1 MGMLTAGQRIPIS
14 DAADI
19 RIHFQGRDAERIGV
33 AGICA
38 DGAVIPFDRQ
48 GNGVW
53 HCPNINQISDQIE
66 VIAYILDDRQGGFVD
81 DCYPVEVTLEGV
93 TNNFPAPI
101 QQLAAVILAETY
113 LKNGQRRM
121 KISNEGFTFGI
132 EAYVRARNLTGVEV
146 PFRAKSVPR
155 GEGRADPS
163 RRERSRPPGHML
175 GTGSGVLIA
184 PDLVVTNAHVI
195 EEGSN
200 FHVGRGRDRLVP
212 IAVDPL
218 HDLALLQGP
227 TPGNILP
234 IRLGCPIWLGESV
247 IAAGYPLMDV
257 LGADIKVT
265 TGNISGLTGS
275 MSDVSRFQFTA
286 PIGSGSSGGAI
297 VDDCGNLV
305 GIIAAS
311 LAHRDVHDR
320 GSISENVNFG
330 VQAAMVYELVA
341 AAGLSL
347 PSCQPLTDSNRRE
360 VVNRIR
366 SCVVSISVSA

>member
-1 MGMLTAGQRIPIS
+1 
-14 DAADI
+14 
-19 RIHFQGRDAERIGV
+19 
-33 AGICA
+33 
-38 DGAVIPFDRQ
+38 
-48 GNGVW
+48 
-53 HCPNINQISDQIE
+53 
-66 VIAYILDDRQGGFVD
+66 
-81 DCYPVEVTLEGV
+81 
-93 TNNFPAPI
+93 
-101 QQLAAVILAETY
+101 
-113 LKNGQRRM
+113 
-121 KISNEGFTFGI
+121 
-132 EAYVRARNLTGVEV
+132 
-146 PFRAKSVPR
+146 
-155 GEGRADPS
+155 
-163 RRERSRPPGHML
+163 
-175 GTGSGVLIA
+175 
-184 PDLVVTNAHVI
+184 
-195 EEGSN
+195 
-200 FHVGRGRDRLVP
+200 
-212 IAVDPL
+212 
-218 HDLALLQGP
+218 
-227 TPGNILP
+227 
-234 IRLGCPIWLGESV
+234 
-247 IAAGYPLMDV
+247 MDV

-330 VQAAMVYELVA
+330 VKAAMVYELVA